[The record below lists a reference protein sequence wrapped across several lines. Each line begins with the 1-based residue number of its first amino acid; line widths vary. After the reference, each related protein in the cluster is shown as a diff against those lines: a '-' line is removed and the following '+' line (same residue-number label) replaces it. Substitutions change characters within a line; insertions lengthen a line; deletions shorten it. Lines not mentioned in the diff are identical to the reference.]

1 MVSGSLRDGAVC
13 HGHDAAPL
21 MHISIST
28 TPFLTPP
35 LYIIIKMRMMV
46 LTMAMRVVIM
56 MTMMTRDPVSW
67 GNARGTSTSPVW
79 RTTTATTAATTTTTP
94 AATTATQQ
102 CYNVAKGENTNT
114 FCTEQV
120 KGGCR
125 F

>member
-35 LYIIIKMRMMV
+35 LYIIIKMRTMV
-46 LTMAMRVVIM
+46 LTMAMRVEIM
-56 MTMMTRDPVSW
+56 NIMMTRDPVSW
-67 GNARGTSTSPVW
+67 GNARGTSTPPVW
-79 RTTTATTAATTTTTP
+79 RTTTATTTTTT
-94 AATTATQQ
+94 ATATQQ

-120 KGGCR
+120 KGEYGP
-125 F
+125 

>member
-35 LYIIIKMRMMV
+35 LLYIIIKMRTMV
-46 LTMAMRVVIM
+46 LTMAMRVEIM

-67 GNARGTSTSPVW
+67 GNARGTSTSPFR
-79 RTTTATTAATTTTTP
+79 RTTTATPTPATTATT
-94 AATTATQQ
+94 TTATQQ
-102 CYNVAKGENTNT
+102 CYNVAKGETANT

-120 KGGCR
+120 KGEYGA
-125 F
+125 